1 MDAKVAMYEK
11 CALVL
16 CRESVVARMLAELL
30 YHACCFFS
38 LASVRPWVRLLHSA
52 APSRGLIFAS
62 VWRCND
68 GEACYLTL
76 LTRHE
81 ILGSTWSGA

>member
-1 MDAKVAMYEK
+1 MYEK

-30 YHACCFFS
+30 YHACFF
-38 LASVRPWVRLLHSA
+38 LVLQSA

-62 VWRCND
+62 VWRCNN